1 MRVKSY
7 YYSSDKRGIHRDMKK
22 MAFIDLS
29 NFNDWPMGG
38 MLEYELTVLRKLVRF
53 YEIELWGVSVDGVN
67 PKPVVLEGKAYKIN
81 VYANVHT
88 ILKD

>member
-1 MRVKSY
+1 
-7 YYSSDKRGIHRDMKK
+7 
-22 MAFIDLS
+22 
-29 NFNDWPMGG
+29 

-81 VYANVHT
+81 VYA
-88 ILKD
+88 